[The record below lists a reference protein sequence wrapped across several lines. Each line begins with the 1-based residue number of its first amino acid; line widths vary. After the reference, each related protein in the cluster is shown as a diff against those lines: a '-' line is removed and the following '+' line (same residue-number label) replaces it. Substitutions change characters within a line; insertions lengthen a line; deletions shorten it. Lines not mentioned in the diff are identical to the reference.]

1 MTLRMDLSRGKHQ
14 GFTLVELLVVIAI
27 IGVLIALLLP
37 AVQQAREA
45 ARRMQCSNNL
55 KQLGLALHN
64 YHDTFGK
71 LPSGGHQE
79 TELSWHVS
87 ILPFMEQPALYDQ
100 FAFTTGGYAQTNK
113 VQHATN
119 RVDGYLCPSGS
130 IENATDS
137 AHTDKY
143 TTHYYGVMGPKGTNP
158 TSSSAYVGNYSS
170 TGGTCPVSSHGGLS
184 DQGMLRTNQNRA
196 FRDVTDGTSNTV
208 MVGEKSWAKPS
219 GGTDFARYRPWTR
232 GSAGT
237 GGGCWASGV
246 KNLAYPINSQHVT
259 QFNDISFG
267 SEHPGGAM
275 FLNVDG
281 SVAFL
286 PETIDFGVLLSNAS
300 RDGGE
305 PVVRN

>member
-1 MTLRMDLSRGKHQ
+1 MSVRLGLSRKKYS

-79 TELSWHVS
+79 TQLSWHVS
-87 ILPFMEQPALYDQ
+87 VLPFIEQPALYEL
-100 FAFTTGGYAQTNK
+100 FAFTTGGYEQANK
-113 VQHATN
+113 VEHSVN
-119 RVDGYLCPSGS
+119 RVDGFLCPSGP
-130 IENATDS
+130 IEMATDT

-158 TSSSAYVGNYSS
+158 VNSNAYDGNYSS

-184 DQGMLRTNQNRA
+184 NQGTLRTNENRA
-196 FRDVTDGTSNTV
+196 FRDVTDGTSNTLL
-208 MVGEKSWAKPS
+208 VGEKSWVNFS
-219 GGTDFARYRPWTR
+219 GGTDFARYRPWTK
-232 GSAGT
+232 GST
-237 GGGCWASGV
+237 GASSGCWATAV

-259 QFNDISFG
+259 QYNDISFG